1 MKRLSGMVFAR
12 GDVHPHSFEKNSVER
27 PDGRAVAGEREA
39 VTHDRPQ
46 DGNQKRRG
54 ETLRHRCEHVLLA
67 HHAGVKQCKTRDGHH
82 QHETGR
88 TDHPG
93 GVGAIDL
100 CVLCEGG

>member
-1 MKRLSGMVFAR
+1 MSSIPIPLRKTRS
-12 GDVHPHSFEKNSVER
+12 SVPR
-27 PDGRAVAGEREA
+27 RRGEREA